1 MKELKSRKEL
11 RSALSLA
18 KFFTFDQEGKCATW
32 VYGKRLC
39 KVYKLSEKLQ
49 ERVHDKLGKYF
60 NGPGYLFI
68 FKSIPDA
75 RKFIEVNLTRYEE
88 SVYQPDSSEIA
99 YTLLMAVATTEL
111 LLQYDSQF
119 LRIYLRHK
127 EEGVVPEL
135 SQWRSINNCL
145 KDMLLVTNNFINKE

>member
-11 RSALSLA
+11 RSALSQA
-18 KFFTFDQEGKCATW
+18 KFFTFDQEGKCATRI
-32 VYGKRLC
+32 YSRRLC

-49 ERVHDKLGKYF
+49 ERVSDKLGKYF
-60 NGPGYLFI
+60 NGPQYLLVFE
-68 FKSIPDA
+68 SIPDA
-75 RKFIEVNLTRYEE
+75 RKFIEVNLTIYEE

-99 YTLLMAVATTEL
+99 YTLLMAVATTDL
-111 LLQYDSQF
+111 ILQYDAQF

-135 SQWRSINNCL
+135 YRWRAINNCL
-145 KDMLLVTNNFINKE
+145 KDMLLVINNFINKE